1 MTSYTIKYLSRET
14 NPETGDMVFIPKE
27 DILEANSAVD
37 ALNIKFGSSATSI
50 MQLFNYMITTTYE
63 IVDVV

>member
-14 NPETGDMVFIPKE
+14 NPETGDMVFVPKE
-27 DILEANSAVD
+27 DIINAESVVEAF
-37 ALNIKFGSSATSI
+37 NIKFGTTATSI
-50 MQLFNYMITTTYE
+50 MQLFNQMLTTTYE

>member
-1 MTSYTIKYLSRET
+1 MRTYTVKYLARET
-14 NPETGDMVFIPKE
+14 NPDTGDMVFVPKE
-27 DILEANSAVD
+27 DVIEANSAVD
-37 ALNIKFGSSATSI
+37 ALNIKFGANATSI